1 MMLPTPSDAQARVIA
16 QIADWWQ
23 GKSREFYLAGYAGT
37 GKTTIAQLAVE
48 AIERRARRAIRVL
61 YAAYTA
67 KAADVLRRKTGQ
79 PASTLHRILYR
90 AVEEPETGKV
100 RFVLNPD
107 SPLADADLL
116 VIDECSMVTQK
127 IAEDARSFG
136 KRILVLGDPGQLPPI
151 EGTSSFTD
159 RTPDAFLQEIHR
171 QAADSPI
178 LHLAT
183 LAREGR
189 PIPFGSYGEGVRK
202 IRRDR
207 RAIDAVRNP
216 DAQVLCGLHR
226 VRWKVT
232 AFLRAEEGFDSLWPE
247 PGEPL
252 IGCRNEYDKGFWNGT
267 LCWVE
272 GLGATGQGW
281 REARIR
287 TEEGDLHEMRIRVE
301 PFLDLQAQAPV
312 ERHLDFQ
319 RKREHSLVDFAYALS
334 VHKAQGSQWENVV
347 VLDDSRA
354 FYADAHRWLYTALTR
369 AERGLILVSDRP

>member
-1 MMLPTPSDAQARVIA
+1 MMLPTPSDAQARVIR
-16 QIADWWQ
+16 QISDWWQ
-23 GKSREFYLAGYAGT
+23 SKQPEFYLAGYAGT

-48 AIERRARRAIRVL
+48 AIEARARRAIKVL
-61 YAAYTA
+61 YAAYTG

-79 PASTLHRILYR
+79 PATTLHRLLYR
-90 AVEEPETGKV
+90 AVEDTETGKV

-116 VIDECSMVTQK
+116 IIDECSMATQR
-127 IAEDARSFG
+127 IANDARSFG

-151 EGTSSFTD
+151 EGTSPFTS

-178 LHLAT
+178 LHLST

-189 PIPFGSYGEGVRK
+189 PIPFGVFSEGVRK
-202 IRRDR
+202 IPRNRA
-207 RAIDAVRNP
+207 AIDAILNP
-216 DAQVLCGLHR
+216 EAQVLCGLHR

-232 AFLRAEEGFDSLWPE
+232 AFMRAAEGFNGLWPE

-252 IGCRNEYDKGFWNGT
+252 IGCRNEHDRGFWNGT
-267 LCWVE
+267 LCRVE
-272 GLGATGQGW
+272 GLGAIGQGW

-287 TEEGDLHEMRIRVE
+287 TDEGDLHEMRIRAE

-312 ERHLDFQ
+312 ERHQDFL
-319 RKREHSLVDFAYALS
+319 RRREHSLVDFAYALS
-334 VHKAQGSQWENVV
+334 VHKAQGSQWENIV

-354 FYADAHRWLYTALTR
+354 FRADAHRWLYTAITR
-369 AERGLILVSDRP
+369 AERGLVIVSDH

>member
-1 MMLPTPSDAQARVIA
+1 MMLPTPSSAQARVIM

-23 GKSREFYLAGYAGT
+23 SGQPEFYLAGYAGT

-48 AIERRARRAIRVL
+48 AIESRARRAIQVL
-61 YAAYTA
+61 YAAYTG
-67 KAADVLRRKTGQ
+67 KAANVLRRKTGQ
-79 PASTLHRILYR
+79 PAMTLHRILYR
-90 AVEEPETGKV
+90 AVEDVETGKV

-116 VIDECSMVTQK
+116 IIDECSMVTQR
-127 IAEDARSFG
+127 IADDARSFG

-151 EGTSSFTD
+151 EGQSPFT
-159 RTPDAFLQEIHR
+159 RRQPDAFLQDIHR

-178 LHLAT
+178 LYLAT

-189 PIPFGSYGEGVRK
+189 PIPFGNYGSGVRK

-207 RAIDAVRNP
+207 GAIEAVQDPN
-216 DAQVLCGLHR
+216 AQVLCGLNR

-232 AFLRAEEGFDSLWPE
+232 SFLRAQEGLDGLWPE
-247 PGEPL
+247 AGEPL
-252 IGCRNEYDKGFWNGT
+252 IGCRNEHDKGFWNGT
-267 LCWVE
+267 LCRAE
-272 GLGATGQGW
+272 GLGAIGQGW

-287 TEEGDLHEMRIRVE
+287 TEEGDLHEMRIRAE
-301 PFLDLQAQAPV
+301 PFLDLQAQAHV

-319 RKREHSLVDFAYALS
+319 RRREHSLIDFAYVLS

-354 FYADAHRWLYTALTR
+354 FCADARRWLYTAITR
-369 AERGLILVSDRP
+369 AEKGLVLVSEQC